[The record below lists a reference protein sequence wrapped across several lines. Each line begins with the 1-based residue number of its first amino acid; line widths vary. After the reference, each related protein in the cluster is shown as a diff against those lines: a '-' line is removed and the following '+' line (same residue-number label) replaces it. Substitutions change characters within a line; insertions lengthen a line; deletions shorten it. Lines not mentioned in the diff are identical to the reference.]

1 MFDGLV
7 TRVPIYT
14 SELDLYGYDL
24 RFCSANSLQDQV
36 RDDDS
41 TLGNLLIRASEN
53 VSLDKIT
60 GHNPSFV
67 KMPGELLNNDMIL
80 VWPKDQIVLN
90 ITEELVQEQ
99 QQCSNVRQLASQGY
113 RFSLESQSISS
124 YFNNISE
131 CASFWSLDAGSVDE
145 EVAVELTDLKKNGVS
160 LLAKNVE
167 TLAQFNLVKKLGF
180 NFFQG
185 PYFEKPKLVSNLQ
198 IPANRIAALNL
209 IARLQDPDIP
219 ISEVEKLVGQDVTLS
234 YKLLRLIN
242 SAFFGLPKRVDSIQ
256 RAVIFFG
263 FQRIKNWASVLIINS
278 TDYKPK
284 ELLVTSLVR
293 ARTCELL
300 AKEIKQ
306 KNLESF
312 YIAGLFSVL
321 DAIMDIPME
330 KILERLNL
338 VPEIDQALLE
348 KSGIIGEILQSTLDL
363 EQGQY
368 HQSGNLPIETGIAF
382 NAYLDAIAWASALTQ
397 QTTESES

>member
-1 MFDGLV
+1 
-7 TRVPIYT
+7 
-14 SELDLYGYDL
+14 
-24 RFCSANSLQDQV
+24 
-36 RDDDS
+36 
-41 TLGNLLIRASEN
+41 
-53 VSLDKIT
+53 
-60 GHNPSFV
+60 
-67 KMPGELLNNDMIL
+67 MPGELLNDDMVL
-80 VWPKDQIVLN
+80 VWPKDRIVLN
-90 ITEELVQEQ
+90 ITEELAQEQ
-99 QQCSNVRQLASQGY
+99 HQSSNVRHLASQGY
-113 RFSLESQSISS
+113 RFSLESQSISK
-124 YFNNISE
+124 YFNGISE
-131 CASFWSLDAGSVDE
+131 YASFWSMDAGSMDE
-145 EVAVELTDLKKNGVS
+145 GGAVKLAGLKKNGVS

-185 PYFEKPKLVSNLQ
+185 PYFEKPKLMSNLQ
-198 IPANRIAALNL
+198 IPANRMAALNL

-242 SAFFGLPKRVDSIQ
+242 SAFFGLPKRVESIQ

-284 ELLVTSLVR
+284 GLLVTSLVR

-300 AKEIKQ
+300 ARETKQ
-306 KNLESF
+306 KNYESF

-338 VPEIDQALLE
+338 IPEIDHALLE
-348 KSGIIGEILQSTLDL
+348 KTGIIGEILQSTLDL
-363 EQGQY
+363 EQGQFK
-368 HQSGNLPIETGIAF
+368 HSPNLLIEAGTAF
-382 NAYLDAIAWASALTQ
+382 KAYLDAIVWASEITQ
-397 QTTESES
+397 QTAS